1 MTPEPGRGPRAYQL
15 YGRRKGPALRQRQ
28 QHLIETLLP
37 RLSIDLESDLRDC
50 PRLFQPVHERLWLEI
65 GFGGGEHLAERAR
78 ENPDIGFIGCEPFVN
93 GVAKLLAVIEAESL
107 SNIRLHAG
115 DARDLLPRLGAAA
128 FERIFLLFPDPWPK
142 ARHQKRR
149 FVSQATLGE
158 LHRILEPGGVF
169 RFASD
174 WPDYVDHVRS
184 EIGAHGGFTL
194 LSPDGTARPTTR
206 YEQKARAAGR
216 ESVYLDFRRV

>member
-37 RLSIDLESDLRDC
+37 RLSIDLHSDLSDC
-50 PRLFQPVHERLWLEI
+50 TRLFEPARERLWLEI

-78 ENPDIGFIGCEPFVN
+78 ENPDVGFIGCEPFVN
-93 GVAKLLAVIEAESL
+93 GVAKLLAVIEAETL

-115 DARDLLPRLGAAA
+115 DARDLLARLGVAA
-128 FERIFLLFPDPWPK
+128 FERVFLLFPDPWPK

-149 FVSQATLGE
+149 FVSQATLAQ
-158 LHRILEPGGVF
+158 LHRILKPGGVF

-184 EIGAHGGFTL
+184 EIGAHGGFML
-194 LSPDGTARPTTR
+194 LPPDGASRPTTR

-216 ESVYLDFRRV
+216 EPVYLDFRRV